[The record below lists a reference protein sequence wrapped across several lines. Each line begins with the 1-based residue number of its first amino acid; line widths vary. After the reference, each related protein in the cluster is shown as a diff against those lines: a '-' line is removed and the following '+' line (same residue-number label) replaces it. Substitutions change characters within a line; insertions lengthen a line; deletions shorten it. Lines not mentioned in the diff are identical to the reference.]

1 MVRGTH
7 VGILHGLN
15 QSVEWT
21 RVGTQFYGGL
31 PLIPVRSYYRTCFI
45 PLDSNG
51 RFDITRFPTEGRV
64 EDLLL
69 LHLDISSVILVYVR
83 LFACLLLFLAVMLLV
98 PLIEG
103 QNPRAP
109 LPYHVALFWFSTA
122 LISGIVVLIGSMF
135 FPRISRRDRAIR
147 SACFSQT
154 QFAVDPAKLA
164 PEAKEQLRAIL
175 SVQASDERSADTK
188 TAFRLIETRLQ
199 MAGANDLASE
209 RATDQLL
216 LSLERLTPV
225 R

>member
-31 PLIPVRSYYRTCFI
+31 PLIPVRSYYRTYFI
-45 PLDSNG
+45 PLDSSG
-51 RFDITRFPTEGRV
+51 RPDMTRIHTEGRV

-69 LHLDISSVILVYVR
+69 LRLDISSVILVYVR
-83 LFACLLLFLAVMLLV
+83 LFACLLLFIAIMLLV

-103 QNPRAP
+103 QGPRAP
-109 LPYHVALFWFSTA
+109 LPYHVALFWFLTT
-122 LISGIVVLIGSMF
+122 LISGIVLLIGSLF
-135 FPRISRRDRAIR
+135 FPRLSRRDRAIR
-147 SACFSQT
+147 SACFLLT

-164 PEAKEQLRAIL
+164 PEAKEQFRAIV
-175 SVQASDERSADTK
+175 SVQAADERSADTK

-216 LSLERLTPV
+216 LSLEQMATV